1 MSKIV
6 AGQAG
11 GLPLKAVPGSGTRP
25 TTERAKEAVFS
36 WLESRDWL
44 AENAVLDLYTG
55 SGGLAVEAASRG
67 AATVTGVE
75 SARPPARVAEHNA
88 QILNE
93 ALGRDVVTI
102 NQMPVQRFLGTTDPA
117 SWDLVLAD
125 PPYDIDEDELLAMIA
140 QAFTVLMDDGLFVLE
155 RPYKAAEPHWP
166 EGVYVVDAR
175 RYGEAMV
182 YFVRREGY

>member
-88 QILNE
+88 QILND
-93 ALGRDVVTI
+93 ALGRDVV
-102 NQMPVQRFLGTTDPA
+102 
-117 SWDLVLAD
+117 
-125 PPYDIDEDELLAMIA
+125 
-140 QAFTVLMDDGLFVLE
+140 
-155 RPYKAAEPHWP
+155 
-166 EGVYVVDAR
+166 
-175 RYGEAMV
+175 
-182 YFVRREGY
+182 